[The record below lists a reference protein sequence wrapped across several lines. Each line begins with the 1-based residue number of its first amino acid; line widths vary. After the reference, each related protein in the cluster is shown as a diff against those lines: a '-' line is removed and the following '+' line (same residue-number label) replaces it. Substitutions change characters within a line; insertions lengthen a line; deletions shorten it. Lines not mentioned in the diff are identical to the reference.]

1 VPPHAVTRIS
11 GEVPTVGKT
20 KRAELPPAVAAKVCI
35 DTSGKVTSVD
45 MITKLE
51 RLTSVDLSHAIHTWR
66 YQPYKQNGVAAPAC
80 FVVSF
85 RVQ

>member
-1 VPPHAVTRIS
+1 
-11 GEVPTVGKT
+11 
-20 KRAELPPAVAAKVCI
+20 
-35 DTSGKVTSVD
+35 

-51 RLTSVDLSHAIHTWR
+51 RLTSVDLAHAIETWR
-66 YQPYKQNGVAAPAC
+66 YQPYKQGGVAVSAC